1 MQPKT
6 FYTNTYNEIF
16 LNIGK
21 KRKKTPTYSIKT
33 VFSWALAINLRMLG
47 WKWMLEAHAFKFNND
62 KLNNVDR
69 NHVLQIFLIFDDVS
83 KLIKHKKK
91 TQEATV
97 PPVEEKK

>member
-1 MQPKT
+1 
-6 FYTNTYNEIF
+6 
-16 LNIGK
+16 
-21 KRKKTPTYSIKT
+21 
-33 VFSWALAINLRMLG
+33 MLG